1 MKNSYASKWILQRI
15 TALFLIPLTFWF
27 IYHCVSFQYLQFQE
41 MKLFFQ
47 SYLNSFLFLMMM
59 ISMLIHGKLGCETI
73 IQDYVSSLY
82 LQKIF
87 KGLINFIT
95 LIAFFL
101 VIVAIFKLS
110 IIQ

>member
-15 TALFLIPLTFWF
+15 TGLFLIPLTFWF
-27 IYHCVSFQYLQFQE
+27 IYSCVSFQYFQFEE
-41 MKLFFQ
+41 MELFFQ
-47 SYLNSFLFLMMM
+47 SFLNSFLFFIMM
-59 ISMLIHGKLGCETI
+59 ITMLIHGKLGCETI
-73 IQDYVSSLY
+73 IQDYVLSLY

-95 LIAFFL
+95 LMTFFL
-101 VIVAIFKLS
+101 VTVAIFKLI

>member
-1 MKNSYASKWILQRI
+1 MKNSYVSKWILQRI

-27 IYHCVSFQYLQFQE
+27 IYHCISFQYLQFEE

-47 SYLNSFLFLMMM
+47 SYLNSFLFLIMM
-59 ISMLIHGKLGCETI
+59 IAMLIHGKLGCETI
-73 IQDYVSSLY
+73 IQDYVSSFY

-87 KGLINFIT
+87 KALINFIT

-101 VIVAIFKLS
+101 VIMAIFKLS

>member
-1 MKNSYASKWILQRI
+1 MKNRYAPKWILQRI

-27 IYHCVSFQYLQFQE
+27 IYHCISFQYLQFEE

-47 SYLNSFLFLMMM
+47 SYLNSFLFSIM
-59 ISMLIHGKLGCETI
+59 ITTMLIHGKLGCETI

-82 LQKIF
+82 LLKIF

-95 LIAFFL
+95 LITFFL
-101 VIVAIFKLS
+101 VIAAIFKLN
-110 IIQ
+110 II